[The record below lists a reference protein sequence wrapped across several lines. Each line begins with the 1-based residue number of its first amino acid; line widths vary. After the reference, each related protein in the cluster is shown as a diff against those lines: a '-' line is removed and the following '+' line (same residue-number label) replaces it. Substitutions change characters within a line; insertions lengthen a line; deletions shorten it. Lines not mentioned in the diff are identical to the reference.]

1 MPDIYPLLLSDR
13 ARVLKYLTNYP
24 PEISELTFT
33 NLLAWRH
40 SRPIY
45 YVELKN
51 ALIFLIKANKGYR
64 QYIMFGPPL
73 GPLSIPEATDALG
86 DTFAGALRIPG
97 QLVPSLRE
105 SGFSAKKDRDNSDY
119 VYRIVDLAEL
129 AGRRYAK
136 KRNQIKHCL
145 QNFVCEYVPITAENI
160 PECLA
165 MQNRWCTGR
174 QCDHD
179 PGLCSENIAIAETFA
194 RFEEFGLIGGAIRV
208 DGRIE
213 AYSIAEQ
220 LQPGTAVCHFEK
232 ATMGIAGLGQLINQW
247 FAKYSLSAFDFINR
261 EQDLG
266 VPGLRQAKE
275 SYYPHHLVEKY
286 TVAFSTSFPPS
297 PLTSKRCPRL

>member
-1 MPDIYPLLLSDR
+1 MPDVYPLLLSDR
-13 ARVLKYLTNYP
+13 PRVLKYLTNYP

-33 NLLAWRH
+33 NLFAWRH

-51 ALIFLIKANKGYR
+51 TLVFLLKAVEGHR
-64 QYIMFGPPL
+64 QYIMFGPPV
-73 GPLSIPEATDALG
+73 GTLSMPEATDALG
-86 DTFAGALRIPG
+86 DTLTGALRIPA
-97 QLVPSLRE
+97 QLVPSLQE
-105 SGFSAKKDRDNSDY
+105 SRFSVKKDRDNSDY
-119 VYRIVDLAEL
+119 VYRIADLAEL
-129 AGRRYAK
+129 TGRRYAK

-165 MQNRWCTGR
+165 MQDRWCKGR
-174 QCDHD
+174 ECDHD

-194 RFEEFGLIGGAIRV
+194 RFGEFGLIGGAIRV
-208 DGRIE
+208 DGGIE

-220 LQPGTAVCHFEK
+220 LRPGTAVCHFEK
-232 ATMGIAGLGQLINQW
+232 ATPAIAGLGQLINQW
-247 FAKYSLSAFDFINR
+247 LAKYSLYEFDFINR

-286 TVAFSTSFPPS
+286 TVAFSVSFSPGPITSQ
-297 PLTSKRCPRL
+297 RCPRL